1 MLLCGIGIVVT
12 ISKSEI
18 KIPDNTIK
26 LTEEEMKARPVASIH
41 IKEDPLE
48 VNDLIVEAAELEE
61 DSKKVYDFIP
71 LEDDM
76 QILCQ
81 ELCEQ
86 YNVGFAFFLAMAE
99 SESAFLIDA
108 RGDIDPDGNARSL
121 GLMQINKPNWYR
133 YNLNAN
139 VPKDNVEIGIRMLS
153 ELIVKYQDL
162 DKVIMGYKG
171 GEGAMLSWVENGVR
185 LKACDDIIAATVW
198 WQDMLDSDGVTDN
211 E

>member
-71 LEDDM
+71 LD
-76 QILCQ
+76 Q
-81 ELCEQ
+81 
-86 YNVGFAFFLAMAE
+86 N
-99 SESAFLIDA
+99 
-108 RGDIDPDGNARSL
+108 N
-121 GLMQINKPNWYR
+121 
-133 YNLNAN
+133 
-139 VPKDNVEIGIRMLS
+139 
-153 ELIVKYQDL
+153 
-162 DKVIMGYKG
+162 
-171 GEGAMLSWVENGVR
+171 
-185 LKACDDIIAATVW
+185 
-198 WQDMLDSDGVTDN
+198 
-211 E
+211 